1 MKLMTISSSVQS
13 DTSSIKE
20 VIRETADG
28 EPVAVQIVK
37 RSIKSS
43 KTIST
48 KLSKKSS
55 VNRFTTWLQKYKM
68 RM

>member
-20 VIRETADG
+20 IIRETADG